1 MRVQSLDLEDPLD
14 KKRAKHSSFLP
25 WEIPWAEEPGGLQTL
40 GLQRV
45 RHGRPDT
52 RHTLNIMMYFK
63 ERMASDFIPPF
74 SC

>member
-1 MRVQSLDLEDPLD
+1 MQVQSLDLEDPLD

-40 GLQRV
+40 ELQRV
-45 RHGRPDT
+45 GHGRPDT
-52 RHTLNIMMYFK
+52 WHTLNI
-63 ERMASDFIPPF
+63 SDFIPPF